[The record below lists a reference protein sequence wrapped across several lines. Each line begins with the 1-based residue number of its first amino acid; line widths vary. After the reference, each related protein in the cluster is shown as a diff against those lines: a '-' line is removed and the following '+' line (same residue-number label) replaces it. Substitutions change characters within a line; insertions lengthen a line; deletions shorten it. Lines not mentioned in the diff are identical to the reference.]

1 MRPQVAILINHSIII
16 QLFELKCIFLV
27 LFLIVSEWL
36 DFIIE
41 PFYLVIKL
49 LVLYFK
55 ILLCIYRLHHL
66 INVSH
71 SLCSSSHKKMWF
83 PFVHYKNLL
92 LMLDQVLDMRAEP
105 LNFDTISGITW
116 IIKDFFITISFSL
129 FFIVSLIYFWKSLYA
144 NVFTISKH
152 KVV

>member
-1 MRPQVAILINHSIII
+1 MRFQVAILINHSIII

-27 LFLIVSEWL
+27 LFLIVSVRL

-55 ILLCIYRLHHL
+55 IHLCIYRLHYL
-66 INVSH
+66 INVFH
-71 SLCSSSHKKMWF
+71 SLCSSSHKKMRF
-83 PFVHYKNLL
+83 PFAHYKNLL
-92 LMLDQVLDMRAEP
+92 LMLDQVLDMRAE
-105 LNFDTISGITW
+105 LLIFDTISRITW
-116 IIKDFFITISFSL
+116 IIKYFFITISFYL
-129 FFIVSLIYFWKSLYA
+129 FFIMSLIYFWKSLYA
-144 NVFTISKH
+144 NVFTIFKH